1 LNIAR
6 LLWGF
11 NIEHAKDENGNII
24 PVDFTLNGLM
34 PGVLSNPKPYK
45 CCLFFARQ

>member
-24 PVDFTLNGLM
+24 PVDFTLTGLM

-45 CCLFFARQ
+45 CCLFFARR